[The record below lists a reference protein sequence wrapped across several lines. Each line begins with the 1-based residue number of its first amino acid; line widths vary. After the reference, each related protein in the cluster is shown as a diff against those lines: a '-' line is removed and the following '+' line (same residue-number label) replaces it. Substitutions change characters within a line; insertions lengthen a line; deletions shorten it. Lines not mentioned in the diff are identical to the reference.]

1 MVRVA
6 SDDTLV
12 VPFLARVDDALMTR
26 WIDELRTAFD
36 AERERRSDSPAS
48 PAVRLEPF
56 AELSEEERAAARV
69 AIVADPDPADLAAL
83 PALDW
88 VQGLWA
94 GVETLVDALA
104 ERDVAIVRLVDPRLG
119 DAMAEAVL
127 AWTLY
132 LHRDMPRYLAQQRAR
147 TWAYHELVPASERRV
162 GVLGLGALGERAA
175 RTLAGAGFDVAGWSR
190 SAKSLDGLTTY
201 VGESGLD
208 KLLERSDILVVVL
221 PLTGETRGLLNA
233 EALARLP
240 PGASLVNVARGPIVV
255 EADLVAALDDGHLSH
270 AVLDVFDV
278 EPLPG
283 DHPYWNHPGVTV
295 MPHVAAPTDRR
306 SAAGIAARAV
316 LSWAADG
323 TRPDGVDRRRG
334 Y

>member
-1 MVRVA
+1 MVQVA
-6 SDDTLV
+6 AGDALV
-12 VPFLARVDDALMTR
+12 VPFLARVDKTLTTR
-26 WIDELRTAFD
+26 WIDELRTAFA
-36 AERERRSDSPAS
+36 AERDRHPAPRPA

-56 AELSEEERAAARV
+56 ADLSDEERAAARV

-83 PALDW
+83 PALEW
-88 VQGLWA
+88 VQSLWA
-94 GVETLVDALA
+94 GVETLVDAVA
-104 ERDVAIVRLVDPRLG
+104 GRDVAIVRLVDPRLG
-119 DAMAEAVL
+119 EAMAEAVL

-147 TWAYHELVPASERRV
+147 TWAYHELVPAAERRV

-175 RTLAGAGFDVAGWSR
+175 RALAGAGFDVAGWSR
-190 SAKSLDGLTTY
+190 SAKSLEDLATH
-201 VGESGLD
+201 VGESGFD
-208 KLLERSDILVVVL
+208 ELLERSDVLVVVL
-221 PLTGETRGLLNA
+221 PLTGETRGLLDA

-240 PGASLVNVARGPIVV
+240 PGASLINVARGPIVV

-278 EPLPG
+278 EPLPD
-283 DHPYWNHPGVTV
+283 DHPYWGHPGVTV
-295 MPHVAAPTDRR
+295 MPHVAAPTDRK